1 MSAEVLKERCTDIT
15 QGNWFYL
22 PDGTPDPFWKAL
34 KERCGAY
41 MKEHNVSRDMKWS
54 TFLFD
59 VFLLAIQ
66 PAIWWF
72 GYCNAYPW
80 YSHAAALVMA
90 VTWWWAGRLG
100 HDGGHFAVSRKYW
113 VNRVV
118 GNWAGLGL
126 SNISYWEIL
135 VRPSGGRSVGL
146 ALLSVCM
153 YGPPLPDLPPFATTA
168 QRGPPHRHQHGQGPR
183 PVPLPV
189 VPP

>member
-1 MSAEVLKERCTDIT
+1 VAPEVLKEKCTDIT

-22 PDGTPDPFWKAL
+22 PDGTPDPFWTAL

-41 MKEHNVSRDMKWS
+41 MKEHNESRDMKWS
-54 TFLFD
+54 TFLLH

-66 PAIWWF
+66 PALWWF
-72 GYCNAYPW
+72 GYVDSYPW
-80 YSHAAALVMA
+80 TSHATALAMA
-90 VTWWWAGRLG
+90 VTTWIAGRLG

-135 VRPSGGRSVGL
+135 VSVPARVRACVRVAVLLDGMCVALAVEIRVRACALLLRCVGCWSVGEW
-146 ALLSVCM
+146 SVS
-153 YGPPLPDLPPFATTA
+153 
-168 QRGPPHRHQHGQGPR
+168 
-183 PVPLPV
+183 
-189 VPP
+189 